1 MEDASPINQM
11 AYNTGLFDV
20 HKDIPIAIKALL
32 CPFYLVGKNKAEVD
46 GRRMTLLDMVLCPSE
61 YATRQQVR
69 AKYSMEFSYW
79 MDALVIAL
87 CCPLAMC
94 QDARE
99 LSIRKKA
106 LQAMY
111 RPATLDME

>member
-11 AYNTGLFDV
+11 AYAPHFGSRRAIERRLERLQCSGLN
-20 HKDIPIAIKALL
+20 
-32 CPFYLVGKNKAEVD
+32 LVGKNKAEVD